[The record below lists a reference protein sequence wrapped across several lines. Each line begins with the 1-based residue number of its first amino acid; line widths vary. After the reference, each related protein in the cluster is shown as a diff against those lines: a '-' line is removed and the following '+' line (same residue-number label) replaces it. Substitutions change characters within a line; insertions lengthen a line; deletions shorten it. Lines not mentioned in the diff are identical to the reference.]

1 VSRRGA
7 VPVRLAALAAAVL
20 LALACGGGGGGGGGP
35 TGPPPVV
42 QRITFTPTGGG
53 ATSAVTLT
61 SGAGS
66 TATNLVL
73 EIRANQ
79 VGDLYGLSFDL
90 TYPQGLLRYDSAT
103 EGTVLSQGGAPTS
116 LLINSS
122 TAGNLV
128 VGLSRLGAVSGVDAS
143 GVLLTLRFTAV
154 GSGTGTFGFSRNSA
168 VDSTGDGLSLSWG
181 GGNVEVVL

>member
-1 VSRRGA
+1 MSRRPSLLSLTA
-7 VPVRLAALAAAVL
+7 L
-20 LALACGGGGGGGGGP
+20 LALAMLAPACGGGGGGGGGP

-42 QRITFTPTGGG
+42 PRITFTPTGG
-53 ATSAVTLT
+53 SAMNGVTLA

-73 EIRANQ
+73 EVRANQ
-79 VGDLYGLSFDL
+79 VSDLYGLSFDL
-90 TYPQGLLRYDSAT
+90 AYPQGLLRYDGAT
-103 EGTVLSQGGAPTS
+103 EGTFLSQGGASTS
-116 LLINSS
+116 LLINSG

-128 VGLSRLGAVSGVDAS
+128 VGLSRLGAVDGVGGT

-154 GSGTGTFGFSRNSA
+154 GAGTGTFGFSRNSA
-168 VDSTGDGLSLSWG
+168 VDSAGAGLVLTWG